1 MREAQSKGMSNLTVV
16 VIGPEGYAG
25 ELGKKGTSSDITFY
39 NLKKGDSTVTFIE
52 PSRYPERLSSLFLA
66 VSSASSAILVVDD
79 INAVFGECIVML
91 DCAGITRGFLVL
103 RNYITPEQVTKYIR
117 DTVVGGY
124 LLVPDDKGALREK
137 LLREAETLRQD
148 VDGIRPGAV
157 PVDHFYHVR
166 GIGTVV
172 LGEVVGGTIARHD
185 TLRVWPT
192 KKTAQ
197 VRSIQRHDDETE
209 RAGTG
214 DRVGLAL
221 KGVDVEDLDRGYVLS
236 ADPAMSSSSTLSGR
250 ATLTRYWPSPL
261 KEGMVIHVGHWMQ
274 FLDARVA
281 FIDNAGDWRRP
292 LITLRCE
299 KELVY
304 KPGARAILHYLEGG
318 KLRVAGT
325 IILE

>member
-1 MREAQSKGMSNLTVV
+1 MSNLTVA

-39 NLKKGDSTVTFIE
+39 NLKKDNHTVTWIE

-66 VSSASSAILVVDD
+66 VSQASQAILVVDE
-79 INAVFGECIVML
+79 INVVFGECVVML

-103 RNYITPEQVTKYIR
+103 RNYITPEQVAPLIR

-124 LLVPDDKGALREK
+124 LLVPDDKWALREK
-137 LLREAETLRQD
+137 MLQEAESIPGG
-148 VDGIRPGAV
+148 DGEGKAGAV
-157 PVDHFYHVR
+157 PVDHFYQVR

-172 LGEVVGGTIARHD
+172 LGEVVEGTIGRHD

-192 KKTAQ
+192 KKVAQ
-197 VRSIQRHDDETE
+197 VRSIQKHDDDAE
-209 RAGTG
+209 RAMAG

-221 KGVDVEDLDRGYVLS
+221 KGIDVGDLDRGYVLS
-236 ADPAMSSSSTLSGR
+236 ANPSMSSSPTLSGR

-274 FLDARVA
+274 FLPARVA
-281 FIDNAGDWRRP
+281 FVDNAGDWRRP
-292 LITLRCE
+292 LVTLRTE

-304 KPGARAILHYLEGG
+304 LPGSRIILHYLEGA

-325 IILE
+325 MILE